1 MADRTGCHLTIGGLL
16 SDQNAW
22 SLGQVLCAERPYN
35 LEGPLSEKAIYQSIL
50 KGRSSWDFEEV
61 DEGRM
66 SSDLQVCLQNLCIS
80 YTWTWNWGDD
90 FAPGILLFDA
100 RTRKQ
105 ARFFESEGEI
115 CLKACELS
123 DQNRIVEAQSWQ
135 EFRQHLRVVT
145 YSSQHELVALLSD
158 QHTLAPMQISLS
170 RSVAYRCRNNFSGT
184 KFLTQLS
191 PQYCGQL
198 FLRMEV
204 LHGRSLLLLPKT
216 WWHP

>member
-1 MADRTGCHLTIGGLL
+1 MSFVVIPAHSDGSSIPHSSRQAEAKRFKMADRTGCHLTIGGLL

-158 QHTLAPMQISLS
+158 QPHLGAYADLIEQISRISL
-170 RSVAYRCRNNFSGT
+170 
-184 KFLTQLS
+184 
-191 PQYCGQL
+191 PQ
-198 FLRMEV
+198 
-204 LHGRSLLLLPKT
+204 
-216 WWHP
+216 